1 MNDFFTERN
10 LTLDLYCSTSDPNTL
25 HPSMEICKTQPKM
38 FIHFLTN
45 IYVNICMWNI
55 GKYVW
60 YLQLKLYVE
69 YVH

>member
-1 MNDFFTERN
+1 MLKKIKIKNRIIQ
-10 LTLDLYCSTSDPNTL
+10 LK
-25 HPSMEICKTQPKM
+25 II
-38 FIHFLTN
+38 FI
-45 IYVNICMWNI
+45 YICMWNI